1 MGSTYSME
9 RTLPTGR
16 AENELE
22 IVAREPRRGPIAV
35 RAVKRGVDDN
45 LAALKRLLEVAHV

>member
-1 MGSTYSME
+1 ME